1 MEEKDSNISQVS
13 DIETT
18 PPHTFHITLVHKQ
31 DYCIR
36 AIDSI
41 FHSGQI
47 QRQQIKFHF
56 LFAISLSHSPYICT
70 TVSRKMP
77 AQVDL
82 PWTIISPTL
91 GHTNIHYWQL
101 LSTLPTDNLYCLHYM
116 TASNLFSTW
125 ITFIGT
131 KWLNSLPPLEKS
143 F

>member
-47 QRQQIKFHF
+47 QRQQVKFHF
-56 LFAISLSHSPYICT
+56 LFTISPSHSPYVCT
-70 TVSRKMP
+70 TVSKNASTSTQKILMCVE
-77 AQVDL
+77 QTNKQML
-82 PWTIISPTL
+82 ISRRNP
-91 GHTNIHYWQL
+91 QL
-101 LSTLPTDNLYCLHYM
+101 LFCFLI
-116 TASNLFSTW
+116 FSLN
-125 ITFIGT
+125 IF
-131 KWLNSLPPLEKS
+131 KWVSNSLIDFWS
-143 F
+143 SCFC

>member
-47 QRQQIKFHF
+47 
-56 LFAISLSHSPYICT
+56 
-70 TVSRKMP
+70 
-77 AQVDL
+77 
-82 PWTIISPTL
+82 
-91 GHTNIHYWQL
+91 
-101 LSTLPTDNLYCLHYM
+101 
-116 TASNLFSTW
+116 
-125 ITFIGT
+125 
-131 KWLNSLPPLEKS
+131 
-143 F
+143 